1 MTNTTVALT
10 SGLLWQSTDNHM
22 NAPTMERTILLLIVI
37 LIQSIYDV
45 LDGTVQLIDSLITIT
60 EELTFQPITCQI
72 LRSYGAKGKTK
83 AQLIASLA

>member
-1 MTNTTVALT
+1 
-10 SGLLWQSTDNHM
+10 
-22 NAPTMERTILLLIVI
+22 MERTILLLIVI

-45 LDGTVQLIDSLITIT
+45 LDGTIQLIDSLITIT
-60 EELTFQPITCQI
+60 EDLTFQPITCQM